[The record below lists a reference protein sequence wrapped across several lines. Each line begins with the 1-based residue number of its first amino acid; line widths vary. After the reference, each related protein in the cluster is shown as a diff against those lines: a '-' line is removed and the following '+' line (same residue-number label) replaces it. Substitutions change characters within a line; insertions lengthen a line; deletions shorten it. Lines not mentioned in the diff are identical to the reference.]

1 MRKKPWLLAG
11 LVLTGVAAW
20 MIWNQQT
27 DAKAHVIFE
36 DHKLVV
42 GTTGDYK
49 PFTYWNEERNRY
61 QGFDID
67 VIQAFA
73 KAANLDV
80 TFVKTTWPTL
90 SEDTK
95 SGKFDIAVGGIT
107 KKVERE
113 VVGDFTSS
121 YFSFQKAPLVKKKDV
136 ERLNSLAAI
145 NDPAVKIGVN
155 PGGTNEAFVK
165 KHFPKADVTVFEN
178 NLDIPKAV
186 KSGQVDVMVTD
197 DIEAL
202 HYATELDLA
211 VPKLTE
217 AWEPAEMAYLMK
229 PDQKQLG
236 DVFRV
241 WIESAE
247 GQEQVEQ
254 LKKKWNIVST
264 RETVGA
270 KGAGAHE

>member
-27 DAKAHVIFE
+27 NAEAHDIFE
-36 DHKLVV
+36 DQKLVV

-61 QGFDID
+61 QGFDIE

-73 KAANLDV
+73 KAADLDV

-121 YFSFQKAPLVKKKDV
+121 YFSFQKAPLVKKEDV
-136 ERLNSLAAI
+136 KRLNSLDAI
-145 NDPAVKIGVN
+145 NDPSVKIGVN

-165 KHFPKADVTVFEN
+165 KHFPKANVTVFEN

-186 KSGQVDVMVTD
+186 QSGQVDVMVTD

-202 HYATELDLA
+202 HYATELNLA

-229 PDQKQLG
+229 SDQKQLG

-247 GQEQVEQ
+247 GQEQVQ
-254 LKKKWNIVST
+254 KLKKKWNIVST

>member
-27 DAKAHVIFE
+27 DAEAHDIFE
-36 DHKLVV
+36 DRELVV

-136 ERLNSLAAI
+136 ERLNSLATI

-217 AWEPAEMAYLMK
+217 AWEPAEMAYLMQ

>member
-27 DAKAHVIFE
+27 DAEAHDIFE
-36 DHKLVV
+36 DRKLVV

-145 NDPAVKIGVN
+145 NDPGVKIGVN

-247 GQEQVEQ
+247 GQEQVQ
-254 LKKKWNIVST
+254 KLKKKWNIVST

>member
-1 MRKKPWLLAG
+1 M
-11 LVLTGVAAW
+11 
-20 MIWNQQT
+20 
-27 DAKAHVIFE
+27 
-36 DHKLVV
+36 
-42 GTTGDYK
+42 
-49 PFTYWNEERNRY
+49 
-61 QGFDID
+61 
-67 VIQAFA
+67 
-73 KAANLDV
+73 

-241 WIESAE
+241 WIGSAE
-247 GQEQVEQ
+247 GQEQVQ
-254 LKKKWNIVST
+254 KLKKKWNIVST

>member
-1 MRKKPWLLAG
+1 M
-11 LVLTGVAAW
+11 
-20 MIWNQQT
+20 
-27 DAKAHVIFE
+27 
-36 DHKLVV
+36 
-42 GTTGDYK
+42 
-49 PFTYWNEERNRY
+49 
-61 QGFDID
+61 
-67 VIQAFA
+67 
-73 KAANLDV
+73 

-95 SGKFDIAVGGIT
+95 SAKFDIAVGGIT

-211 VPKLTE
+211 C
-217 AWEPAEMAYLMK
+217 
-229 PDQKQLG
+229 
-236 DVFRV
+236 R
-241 WIESAE
+241 
-247 GQEQVEQ
+247 
-254 LKKKWNIVST
+254 N
-264 RETVGA
+264 
-270 KGAGAHE
+270 

>member
-27 DAKAHVIFE
+27 NVEAHDIFK
-36 DHKLVV
+36 DQKLVV

-61 QGFDID
+61 QGFDIE

-73 KAANLDV
+73 KAADLDV

-121 YFSFQKAPLVKKKDV
+121 YFSFQKAPLVKKEDV
-136 ERLNSLAAI
+136 KRLNSLDAI
-145 NDPAVKIGVN
+145 NDPSVKIGVN

-165 KHFPKADVTVFEN
+165 KHFPKANVTVFEK

-186 KSGQVDVMVTD
+186 QSGQVDVMVTD

-202 HYATELDLA
+202 HYATELNLA

-217 AWEPAEMAYLMK
+217 AWEAAEMAYLMK
-229 PDQKQLG
+229 PGQKQLG

-247 GQEQVEQ
+247 GQEQVQQ
-254 LKKKWNIVST
+254 LKEKWNIVST

>member
-20 MIWNQQT
+20 TIWNQQT

-136 ERLNSLAAI
+136 ERLNSLTAI

-165 KHFPKADVTVFEN
+165 KHFSKADVTVFEN

>member
-27 DAKAHVIFE
+27 NAEAHDIFE
-36 DHKLVV
+36 DQKLVV

-61 QGFDID
+61 QGFDIE

-73 KAANLDV
+73 KAADLDV

-121 YFSFQKAPLVKKKDV
+121 YFSFQKAPLVKKEDV
-136 ERLNSLAAI
+136 KRLNSLDAI
-145 NDPAVKIGVN
+145 NDPSVKIGVN

-165 KHFPKADVTVFEN
+165 KHFPKANVTVFEN

-186 KSGQVDVMVTD
+186 QSGQVDVMVTD

-202 HYATELDLA
+202 HYATELYLA

-217 AWEPAEMAYLMK
+217 AWEAAEMAYLMK
-229 PDQKQLG
+229 PGQKQLG

-247 GQEQVEQ
+247 GQEQVQQ
-254 LKKKWNIVST
+254 LKEEWNIVST